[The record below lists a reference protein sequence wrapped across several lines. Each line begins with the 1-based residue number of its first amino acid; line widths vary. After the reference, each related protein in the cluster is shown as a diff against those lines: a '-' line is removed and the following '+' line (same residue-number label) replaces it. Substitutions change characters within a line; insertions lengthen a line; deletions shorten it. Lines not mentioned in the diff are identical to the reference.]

1 MVQVRSDLAQGAEY
15 KLPVG
20 KIHMGDAKIGFTQ
33 DQVVIKEDV
42 QIQCP
47 GSPAQNTF
55 PSSLLFNVVEPVQ
68 KLSGSKESAK
78 LQTAVQ
84 KIILVCHAVGFR
96 DQKIRNCLHLAGGG
110 FF

>member
-20 KIHMGDAKIGFTQ
+20 KIHMGNAKIGFTQ

-47 GSPAQNTF
+47 GSPAKNTF
-55 PSSLLFNVVEPVQ
+55 PSRRLFDVVESV
-68 KLSGSKESAK
+68 
-78 LQTAVQ
+78 
-84 KIILVCHAVGFR
+84 
-96 DQKIRNCLHLAGGG
+96 
-110 FF
+110 